1 MAWWK
6 TYIETWIVLMLIR
19 IHPLL
24 RLYAVCSF
32 HYSKYNCSLL
42 IRNGQYWYLPTAW
55 GGCCCHKLSNFYFI
69 SFPQN
74 SLFEKATGTGHKNI
88 AYHIYQSLTVIV
100 FSTIGPLAPKYY
112 SYFPYFKDSELNNI
126 MFDHIDLKWSN
137 PLAFDVTPRVDIFIF
152 VTPGKSGRWAQ

>member
-1 MAWWK
+1 MVEDLHRNMNRVNANPNTPTYYLHCSCRDRRCYGADNIKIK
-6 TYIETWIVLMLIR
+6 T
-19 IHPLL
+19 H
-24 RLYAVCSF
+24 
-32 HYSKYNCSLL
+32 KYNLL
-42 IRNGQYWYLPTAW
+42 TAHNCQYWYLLADW

-112 SYFPYFKDSELNNI
+112 SYVFS
-126 MFDHIDLKWSN
+126 
-137 PLAFDVTPRVDIFIF
+137 IF
-152 VTPGKSGRWAQ
+152 